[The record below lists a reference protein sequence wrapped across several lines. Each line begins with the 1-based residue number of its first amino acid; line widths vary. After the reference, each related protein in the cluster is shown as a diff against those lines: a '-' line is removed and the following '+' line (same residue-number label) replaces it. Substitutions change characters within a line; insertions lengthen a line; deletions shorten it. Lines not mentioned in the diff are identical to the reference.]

1 MPDIAII
8 TPSYN
13 QGQFIERTIQ
23 SVLNEKN
30 VEIEYIVVDGASTDN
45 TVDVLKQ
52 FGEKLRWVS
61 EPDRGQTHAVNKG
74 IQMTSADI
82 IGWLNSDDI
91 FYPGAIQKAVAFF
104 AANPKIDVI
113 YGDANHIDVND
124 QVIEPYYTENWN
136 LERLKEVCYLCQP
149 AVFFRRKVIERFGQ
163 LNENLQYCMD
173 YEFWLRLAKAGVS
186 FYRLPQVLAGS
197 RLHADT
203 KTLGSSVKVHSEIND
218 MLRQTFQRVPD
229 RWLSNYAH
237 ALVANDPLHQKDTQ
251 TAKRKIAIETI
262 LASFRWN
269 KWISFPL
276 MRMTLLWLA
285 SSFKKAT

>member
-1 MPDIAII
+1 MPDISII

-23 SVLNEKN
+23 SVLSETN
-30 VEIEYIVVDGASTDN
+30 VDVEYVVMDGASTDN
-45 TVDVLKQ
+45 TVDILKQ
-52 FGEKLRWVS
+52 FDAQLRWVS
-61 EPDRGQTHAVNKG
+61 EQDKGQTHAVNKG
-74 IQMTSADI
+74 INMTSAKI

-91 FYPGAIQKAVAFF
+91 FYPGAIEKVVAFF

-124 QVIEPYYTENWN
+124 AVLEPYYTESWN

-149 AVFFRRKVIERFGQ
+149 AVFFRRSVIERFGQ

-173 YEFWLRLAKAGVS
+173 YEFWLRLAKAGVT
-186 FYRLPQVLAGS
+186 FYRLPHLLAGS

-203 KTLGSSVKVHSEIND
+203 KTLGSSVKVHYEIND
-218 MLRQTFQRVPD
+218 MLRQTFNRVPD

-237 ALVANDPLHQKDTQ
+237 ALVANDSRLQNNTQ
-251 TAKRKIAIETI
+251 IAKRKIAIETI
-262 LASFRWN
+262 IASFRWN

-276 MRMTLLWLA
+276 MRTTLIWLA